1 MPGKHKEQMA
11 TGSCYGF
18 VFTVAVGNRKQ
29 QLFIE
34 PLTGMDGLHE
44 PESMHFLCYSVDILK

>member
-18 VFTVAVGNRKQ
+18 VFTVEVGNRKQ

-44 PESMHFLCYSVDILK
+44 PESMHFL